1 MISSGVDIVSLD
13 RIEKAIEKHE
23 EAFLQRVCSDG
34 EIALYKAIGNPYR
47 KVEFLSGRFAAKEAV
62 AKALG
67 TGLGTEGVAMTDLE
81 ILKKKSGAPEVVL
94 SGKAKEV
101 YEKQNARS
109 ISVSI
114 SHDAG
119 MAVAFCCIEKEEEK
133 K

>member
-1 MISSGVDIVSLD
+1 MISSGVDIVSQE
-13 RIEKAIEKHE
+13 RIAKAIEKHE
-23 EAFLQRVCSDG
+23 EAFLQRVCSEG
-34 EIALYKAIGNPYR
+34 EIELYRSVKTPAR

-62 AKALG
+62 SKALG
-67 TGLGTEGVAMTDLE
+67 TGLGAKGVALTDME
-81 ILKKKSGAPEVVL
+81 IKKKENGAPEVVL
-94 SGKAKEV
+94 TGKAKEV
-101 YEKQNARS
+101 YSKQKGRS

>member
-1 MISSGVDIVSLD
+1 MISSGVDIVSRE

-23 EAFLQRVCSDG
+23 EAFLQRVCSEG
-34 EIALYKAIGNPYR
+34 EIALYKAIGNPSR

-67 TGLGTEGVAMTDLE
+67 TGLGTEGVAMTDLQ
-81 ILKKKSGAPEVVL
+81 IQKKESGAPEVIL
-94 SGKAKEV
+94 TGKAKEV
-101 YEKQNARS
+101 YIRQKGRS

>member
-1 MISSGVDIVSLD
+1 MISSGVDIVSLE

-23 EAFLQRVCSDG
+23 EAFLRRVCSES
-34 EIALYKAIGNPYR
+34 EITLYRSIGNPAR
-47 KVEFLSGRFAAKEAV
+47 KVEFLAGRFAAKEAV

-81 ILKKKSGAPEVVL
+81 IRKKESGAPEVVL
-94 SGKAKEV
+94 NGAAKEV
-101 YEKQNARS
+101 YSKQKGRS

-133 K
+133 E